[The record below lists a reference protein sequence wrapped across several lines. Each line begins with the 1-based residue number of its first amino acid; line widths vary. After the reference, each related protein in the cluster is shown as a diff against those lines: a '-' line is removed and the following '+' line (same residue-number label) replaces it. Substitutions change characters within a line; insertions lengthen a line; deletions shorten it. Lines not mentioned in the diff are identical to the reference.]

1 MLADA
6 SAAGSGRLQVR
17 ETVTR
22 EYSYTSC
29 VGTTV
34 FKQTTV
40 RVDDAVAQDAR
51 TVVSGDLPQDAR
63 AAAASPT
70 PSSEGEDLPVHR
82 V

>member
-6 SAAGSGRLQVR
+6 SASGSGRLQVR

-40 RVDDAVAQDAR
+40 RVDDAVPP
-51 TVVSGDLPQDAR
+51 PQE
-63 AAAASPT
+63 AAAPQEPEAGRWWAASPT
-70 PSSEGEDLPVHR
+70 PSSEGDDLPVHR